1 MFGYVNVFKDELKI
15 KDFNIYRAYYCGLC
29 KQLGESFGA
38 FYRLGLSYDF
48 TFLALVLDSADDNKI
63 CFSSEGCARHLGKK
77 RLVVKNNSAIN
88 YAADM
93 SVVLNY
99 YKILD
104 DINDEFFSK
113 SHIFYLPYKSAMG
126 KIKHIKS
133 DIINSVRDN
142 LELLYKLEKE
152 NCAEPDIV
160 SDAFARAMRAI
171 FSENRALE
179 NFGYNIGKFIYL
191 IDALDDLEKDV
202 KKKSYNPF
210 YEKYGDNFEEL
221 INSAEFVLTFTLSK
235 AAEEFEKL
243 KIYKNYEIIKNIVYL
258 GLRSKLDYIL
268 QKYKKSKDIEKEKCT
283 NEKSV

>member
-63 CFSSEGCARHLGKK
+63 CFSSEGCAKHLGKK

-160 SDAFARAMRAI
+160 SDAFARAMMAI

>member
-63 CFSSEGCARHLGKK
+63 CFSSEGCAKHLGKK

-126 KIKHIKS
+126 KIKQIKS

-171 FSENRALE
+171 FSENCALE

>member
-63 CFSSEGCARHLGKK
+63 CFSSEGCAKHLGKK

-152 NCAEPDIV
+152 KCAEPDIV

-191 IDALDDLEKDV
+191 IDSLDDLEKDV